1 MTLFDFVHG
10 RIAYATMLYMLAV
23 GLWGLAMFF
32 RRGTLQPSYL
42 SALVLGELLV
52 VAQALLGALLV
63 GGGAVPGNPM
73 HYLYGFTALIAL
85 PLAYS
90 YNQGRHDRKALLIYA
105 IVALFVF
112 GAGVRATGTATGL

>member
-1 MTLFDFVHG
+1 MFLEFVHG

-23 GLWGLAMFF
+23 GLWGLAAYV

-52 VAQALLGALLV
+52 VAQGLLGVLMV
-63 GGGAVPGNPM
+63 GGGVAPGNPM

-90 YNQGRHDRKALLIYA
+90 
-105 IVALFVF
+105 
-112 GAGVRATGTATGL
+112 